1 MNMEGTAVLLSIRP
15 EWCQKIFRGEKTMEI
30 RKSFPKDFQGPAL

>member
-15 EWCQKIFRGEKTMEI
+15 EQC
-30 RKSFPKDFQGPAL
+30 PKCYTRLELEETEG